1 MTVRAVLGYRLPDR
15 LLLACRLCCCRT
27 TLVAGTS
34 GSATGSGFARPRRSR
49 PRLAPPFCPF
59 GAAAA
64 ASPRAD
70 PVRGRV
76 APAGAVAGAEA
87 GRDVLVRP
95 LAPADAPAVAGLADA
110 ALRVPLAAGL
120 AEPVGGLA
128 DAALRVPLA
137 AGLAAT
143 AVLLAAPEPEPA
155 AGLAAPDAGR
165 AAVAA
170 VARAEPPVAAAV

>member
-49 PRLAPPFCPF
+49 PRLAPSFCPF

-64 ASPRAD
+64 ASPRAE

-76 APAGAVAGAEA
+76 APADAVAVA

-95 LAPADAPAVAGLADA
+95 LAPADAP
-110 ALRVPLAAGL
+110 
-120 AEPVGGLA
+120 
-128 DAALRVPLA
+128 
-137 AGLAAT
+137 
-143 AVLLAAPEPEPA
+143 
-155 AGLAAPDAGR
+155 
-165 AAVAA
+165 
-170 VARAEPPVAAAV
+170 